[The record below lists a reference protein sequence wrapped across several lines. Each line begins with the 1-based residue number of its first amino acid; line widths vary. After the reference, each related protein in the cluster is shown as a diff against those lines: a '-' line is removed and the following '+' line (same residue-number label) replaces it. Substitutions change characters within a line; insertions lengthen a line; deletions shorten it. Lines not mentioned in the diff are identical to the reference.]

1 MAAFSKKTNLV
12 HNITY
17 MAIMTA
23 INVVFIV
30 LDRFVPF
37 LILLLILFLPLCSA
51 LVSYFCLK
59 RYYIIYAVA
68 SIGLCAIFE
77 PFDTIFYIVPAICT
91 GFLIGVL
98 LDMKINPFWMI
109 LSSTLVEI
117 ALSYAF
123 IPLINLIGN
132 TDIVT
137 SFLTIFR
144 LNDFAFKEELMHLF
158 ILFIALTQC
167 SLTHFVLLTEIKK
180 IGIETNTQVASYIS
194 QAGVAIGLSIAAGQD
209 FADTIG
215 PTIMLIITATTFVVQ
230 LLGPICVKYGVTKA
244 GECGLDITEE
254 DIMKGCYVYQVESS
268 GIRVC
273 DRDYYTVV
281 PMTEKLTTLLET
293 FSKHHNQNFV
303 VKDMDGKFAGIITL
317 QNLQESI
324 QMLEFS
330 QAVMAFDIMEE
341 CPATGKSLSAS

>member
-109 LSSTLVEI
+109 LSSTIVEI

-158 ILFIALTQC
+158 ILFIALAQC

-180 IGIETNTQVASYIS
+180 IGIETNTQVASYGPYI
-194 QAGVAIGLSIAAGQD
+194 IGLLVSLLIGLIFALTYTPPSLAFIALSFY
-209 FADTIG
+209 FAVFL
-215 PTIMLIITATTFVVQ
+215 LIDVIQSKRAIIYIISGVLFLVAAALFVVF
-230 LLGPICVKYGVTKA
+230 
-244 GECGLDITEE
+244 
-254 DIMKGCYVYQVESS
+254 
-268 GIRVC
+268 
-273 DRDYYTVV
+273 
-281 PMTEKLTTLLET
+281 
-293 FSKHHNQNFV
+293 FSK
-303 VKDMDGKFAGIITL
+303 ITKPL
-317 QNLQESI
+317 GFTLFG
-324 QMLEFS
+324 LF
-330 QAVMAFDIMEE
+330 
-341 CPATGKSLSAS
+341 SLSIGMTSFVNNYLLKGEGNI

>member
-23 INVVFIV
+23 INVIFIV

-158 ILFIALTQC
+158 ILFIALMQC

-180 IGIETNTQVASYIS
+180 IGIETNTQVASYGPYI
-194 QAGVAIGLSIAAGQD
+194 IGLLVSLLIGLIFALTYTPPSLAFIALSFY
-209 FADTIG
+209 FAVFL
-215 PTIMLIITATTFVVQ
+215 LIDIIQSKRAIIYIISGVLFLVAAALFVVF
-230 LLGPICVKYGVTKA
+230 
-244 GECGLDITEE
+244 
-254 DIMKGCYVYQVESS
+254 
-268 GIRVC
+268 
-273 DRDYYTVV
+273 
-281 PMTEKLTTLLET
+281 
-293 FSKHHNQNFV
+293 FSK
-303 VKDMDGKFAGIITL
+303 ITKQL
-317 QNLQESI
+317 GFTLFG
-324 QMLEFS
+324 LF
-330 QAVMAFDIMEE
+330 
-341 CPATGKSLSAS
+341 SLSIGMTSFVNNYLLKGQGNI